1 MIFGHGAT
9 VCSNEGETIMATLQT
24 SGQSS
29 AFTARSRLKH
39 TLHEQPAPVGPKSD
53 AAPRQLLEDTLP
65 APAVSVLEGAFAG
78 ATHQRMKELDQRHL
92 LLQAVT
98 VYSGWY
104 LVSVQHRAET
114 DALVAHLVRSADQSD
129 PATAIH
135 EGRAMQI
142 IMDAVGDMKIQ
153 YARQNSNGWLSGLL
167 DRIRQFFV
175 GAV

>member
-114 DALVAHLVRSADQSD
+114 DALVAHLV
-129 PATAIH
+129 
-135 EGRAMQI
+135 

>member
-1 MIFGHGAT
+1 
-9 VCSNEGETIMATLQT
+9 MATLQT

-39 TLHEQPAPVGPKSD
+39 TLHEQATPVNNPKSD
-53 AAPRQLLEDTLP
+53 PVSRQVLEDTVP
-65 APAVSVLEGAFAG
+65 APAVSVPEGAFASVK
-78 ATHQRMKELDQRHL
+78 HQRMTELDQRHL

-104 LVSVQHRAET
+104 LVSVQHRTET
-114 DALVAHLVRSADQSD
+114 DTLVAYLVRSADQAD
-129 PATAIH
+129 PATAIR

-153 YARQNSNGWLSGLL
+153 YARLNSKNWLSGLFEKL
-167 DRIRQFFV
+167 KCFFV
-175 GAV
+175 GTV